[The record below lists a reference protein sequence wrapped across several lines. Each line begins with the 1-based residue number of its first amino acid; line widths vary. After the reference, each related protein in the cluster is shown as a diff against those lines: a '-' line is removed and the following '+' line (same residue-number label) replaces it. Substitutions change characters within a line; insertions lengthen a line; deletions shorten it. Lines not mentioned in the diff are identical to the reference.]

1 MGLQLEML
9 KLPLA
14 LLFVVVSTRV
24 GLAYGKPGPGPRHQ
38 GNNDPRYMETPPYEG
53 PSPASGYDQD
63 GYRYGKH
70 GSHDKYGHD
79 KEYNKGYD
87 KHSEESKEESKSYGD
102 KKHNY
107 GGYGFR
113 YGKGY
118 IVSEESRE
126 TNPFGGIYGGGY
138 RYGKHGSYHKEE
150 SGRKYGGYRTALD
163 LGKLN
168 LGSIRL
174 PGVAK
179 PLTLK
184 IKVQP
189 DPNPSK
195 PVEEPVPEEV
205 AEESEKLTAFR
216 KSLSPW
222 ASMQPLAGAKVP
234 RSRDRLSVANVDT
247 YTHDPDKVY
256 DPARHGTG
264 NRSADPPPVDQTH
277 DPKEYRPWTG

>member
-24 GLAYGKPGPGPRHQ
+24 SLAYGKPGPGPRHQ

-113 YGKGY
+113 YGKHGSYHNKGY
-118 IVSEESRE
+118 NKGYDKHSEESTEE
-126 TNPFGGIYGGGY
+126 TKSLSPEDKSYGGKKKT
-138 RYGKHGSYHKEE
+138 YGKHGSYHKEE

-163 LGKLN
+163 LGKFNLGKLN

-184 IKVQP
+184 IKVRP
-189 DPNPSK
+189 DHNPS
-195 PVEEPVPEEV
+195 EPTEGV
-205 AEESEKLTAFR
+205 AEPENPVQSR
-216 KSLSPW
+216 
-222 ASMQPLAGAKVP
+222 
-234 RSRDRLSVANVDT
+234 RSNPT
-247 YTHDPDKVY
+247 
-256 DPARHGTG
+256 
-264 NRSADPPPVDQTH
+264 
-277 DPKEYRPWTG
+277 EYL

>member
-113 YGKGY
+113 YGK
-118 IVSEESRE
+118 
-126 TNPFGGIYGGGY
+126 
-138 RYGKHGSYHKEE
+138 HGSYHKEE

-163 LGKLN
+163 LGKFN

-216 KSLSPW
+216 KSISPW
-222 ASMQPLAGAKVP
+222 ASMQPLAVGQVG
-234 RSRDRLSVANVDT
+234 SDT
-247 YTHDPDKVY
+247 E
-256 DPARHGTG
+256 A
-264 NRSADPPPVDQTH
+264 
-277 DPKEYRPWTG
+277 